1 MLDSGAPSCLSLLWS
16 VTDRDIDRY
25 TLRLYADWFSGER
38 QSGEPGPNLGR
49 YIVESEKAC
58 KLGPLNGGAVVNYGL
73 LPNCIR
79 VPQNWD
85 AGLPKDIN
93 YHPETIKEDTDV
105 EEQSSEDKNVE
116 VQSAEDTNVE
126 EQSSEDT
133 NDTASDQN
141 LPKSLNE

>member
-58 KLGPLNGGAVVNYGL
+58 KLGALNGGAVVNYGL

-93 YHPETIKEDTDV
+93 YHPETIIEDTD
-105 EEQSSEDKNVE
+105 
-116 VQSAEDTNVE
+116 VE

>member
-1 MLDSGAPSCLSLLWS
+1 MCSCKNCFLGCSSGRLRENGRTEPRGTPLKVLDSGAPSCLSLLWS
-16 VTDRDIDRY
+16 VTDHDIDRY

-58 KLGPLNGGAVVNYGL
+58 KLGPLNGGAVVNYGI

-85 AGLPKDIN
+85 TGLPKDIN
-93 YHPETIKEDTDV
+93 YHPDAVIK
-105 EEQSSEDKNVE
+105 S
-116 VQSAEDTNVE
+116 
-126 EQSSEDT
+126 
-133 NDTASDQN
+133 
-141 LPKSLNE
+141 